1 MPTYKKNLFSQQHFR
16 EKNESKD
23 ISGLLVTPCSFSKV
37 PTPIESIININDNQV
52 EYFLVRLLT
61 FFSVC
66 ACNFK
71 TESRDYCVYPRLHAI
86 LKRKSQSLN
95 TFISFFNKRH
105 VQGKKN

>member
-61 FFSVC
+61 FFLVC
-66 ACNFK
+66 SCNFK
-71 TESRDYCVYPRLHAI
+71 TESRDYSVCRLHAI
-86 LKRKSQSLN
+86 LKRKSQSFKI
-95 TFISFFNKRH
+95 FISFLNRH
-105 VQGKKN
+105 CHV

>member
-1 MPTYKKNLFSQQHFR
+1 MPTYKKTTTISR
-16 EKNESKD
+16 KNESKD

-71 TESRDYCVYPRLHAI
+71 TESRDYSVCRRRRLHAI
-86 LKRKSQSLN
+86 FKRKSQSFKI
-95 TFISFFNKRH
+95 FISF
-105 VQGKKN
+105 